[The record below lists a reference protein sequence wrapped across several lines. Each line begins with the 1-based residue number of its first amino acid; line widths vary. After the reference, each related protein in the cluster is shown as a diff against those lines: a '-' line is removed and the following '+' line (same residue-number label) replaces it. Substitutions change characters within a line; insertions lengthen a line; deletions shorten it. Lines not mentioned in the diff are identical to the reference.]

1 MVYASILQ
9 VEIYGMK
16 RPTLGLLAAILLS
29 VSLNAS
35 AGPCNRKMIY
45 CTEGSFCEGC
55 GAGHSF
61 GCWAS
66 TLAYER
72 WLYVLCT
79 GCNRVCQV
87 QIESVASSGECVPSA
102 NSDVE
107 TAGTNVFGDFSIDL
121 ANSIEQLNKL
131 AVIDPAHAIFTM
143 QFAEGL
149 RPDRQ
154 VDRYVH
160 AYLLGTP
167 TFGFYEMVLA
177 AVMSGAQESDSLR
190 DAANALTTPLEKGVI
205 RAEAWL
211 ADSADNKVTLRVRT
225 AIVDTPS
232 PSPPTL
238 EEARSVEKAFEIREL
253 LNETLITLSE
263 VDGLESVYVISRVMA
278 D

>member
-1 MVYASILQ
+1 VIYLGMVYASILQ

-61 GCWAS
+61 
-66 TLAYER
+66 
-72 WLYVLCT
+72 
-79 GCNRVCQV
+79 
-87 QIESVASSGECVPSA
+87 
-102 NSDVE
+102 